1 MRLLGIDPG
10 TARMGYG
17 ILDQTGSKV
26 AAVAWG
32 VVETPKGPLP
42 GRLVTLARE
51 LRALIARYQPERA
64 AVEQLFFGH
73 NSPTAFAV
81 SQARGVALLVLAE
94 HGCPILEVTPV
105 QVKQAVSGY
114 GRADKRQVQL
124 MVARILG
131 LAEVPK
137 PDDAADALAIAW
149 TGLGHIELQ
158 GLGEPESSAR
168 APRTVTG
175 KAQV

>member
-1 MRLLGIDPG
+1 
-10 TARMGYG
+10 MGYG
-17 ILDQTGSKV
+17 VLNQEGSKTT
-26 AAVAWG
+26 AVAWG
-32 VVETPKGPLP
+32 VIETPKGPLP

-51 LRALIARYQPERA
+51 LRALIAQHQPDRS

-124 MVARILG
+124 MVSRVLG
-131 LAEVPK
+131 LAEVPQ

-149 TGLGHIELQ
+149 TGLGYAEL
-158 GLGEPESSAR
+158 EAHVKETDSVAR
-168 APRTVTG
+168 SRIGTGRPRV
-175 KAQV
+175 